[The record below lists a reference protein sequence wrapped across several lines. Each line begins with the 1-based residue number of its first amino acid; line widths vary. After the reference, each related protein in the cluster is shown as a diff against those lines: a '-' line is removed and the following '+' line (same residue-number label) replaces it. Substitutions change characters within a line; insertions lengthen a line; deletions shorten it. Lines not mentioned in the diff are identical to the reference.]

1 MSILTNAHTHLD
13 LGWLADQCP
22 PITGEP
28 FTPWLA
34 QLVEHRWELHQKWEP
49 VYEAA
54 VEDGILDL
62 LTAGTTHVG
71 DVTSSGKSIG
81 PLLSSGLKGVVYVET
96 VGLNPAKADD
106 YLRRARTIIDEW
118 RPKERNGIQV
128 GLSIHAPYSVHP
140 NLWEKAIGYARTE
153 ALPLCIHI
161 AESPAEFDYM
171 MLDTGPLVE
180 DYYIKL
186 NLEPVPS
193 PHKTPIQF
201 LDDLGA
207 LELKPLLV
215 HCIHVSEA
223 DILRI
228 AATECAVVHC
238 PRANLRLNNG
248 RMPLDAMLVAGVPV
262 YLGSESRAAVPT
274 LDIHDDLETAIALH
288 YGRVP
293 AEAIAALIHQP
304 LPAEPDEVEEE
315 EDDDDDD
322 GEIERGV
329 RWSN

>member
-1 MSILTNAHTHLD
+1 MSVLTNAHTHLE

-22 PITGEP
+22 SVAGDA

-34 QLVEHRWELHQKWEP
+34 RLVERRWEIHKTWEP

-54 VEDGILDL
+54 VEDSILDL
-62 LTAGTTHVG
+62 LSAGTTHVG
-71 DVTSSGKSIG
+71 DISSSGKSIG

-140 NLWEKAIGYARTE
+140 SLWEKALDYARTE

-161 AESPAEFDYM
+161 AESPAEFDYL
-171 MLDTGPLVE
+171 MLDTGSLVE
-180 DYYIKL
+180 DYYIQL
-186 NLEPVPS
+186 NLEPPPS

-207 LELKPLLV
+207 LELRPLLV
-215 HCIHVSEA
+215 HAIHVSEA

-228 AATECAVVHC
+228 AANQCAVVHC

-248 RMPLDAMLVAGVPV
+248 RMPLDALLVAGVQV

-274 LDIHDDLETAIALH
+274 LDIRDDLEVAVGLH

-293 AEAIAALIHQP
+293 AEAIEALVHQP
-304 LPAEPDEVEEE
+304 LPAEPD
-315 EDDDDDD
+315 DDEA
-322 GEIERGV
+322 GE
-329 RWSN
+329 N